1 MAKKTEKPAEKAA
14 PKAKKTS
21 AASGTKSSPK
31 SGAKAKTTPKKAA
44 KRSKNTAKVPVT
56 TSDKATA
63 ALSAKLD
70 TVPRE
75 KSSAPASG
83 KKSIANK
90 TVALKTYGPFPVLRW
105 VVLIPLAL
113 LAVFFKFFVNGYSFS
128 ALVCLCL
135 MGVILFYN
143 LTFLWIRK
151 HPKSAKVVMRI
162 FTVLLCIGLLI
173 VGVTECLVIHASF
186 GSDDTD
192 FEYLVVLGA
201 KVRADR
207 PSLSLM
213 NRIDAAYDYLTA
225 HPDTIAVVT
234 GGQGEDE
241 PTTEAQCMYDHLTQ
255 RGIDPSRIWMEDKA
269 TSTWENLH
277 FTLDL
282 IEEKTGTRPTKIGV
296 LSSEYHLFRAS
307 LFAKECGVEFV
318 GIPAKTTILSLK
330 INYFMRE
337 VAGVWHYILLGGQYD

>member
-1 MAKKTEKPAEKAA
+1 MASTKNTETKKNTTKNAKPKTSSGSAA
-14 PKAKKTS
+14 KSTRKKKTS
-21 AASGTKSSPK
+21 RKPKDMTKVK
-31 SGAKAKTTPKKAA
+31 
-44 KRSKNTAKVPVT
+44 VT

-63 ALSAKLD
+63 ELSAKLD
-70 TVPRE
+70 KVPR
-75 KSSAPASG
+75 KNAGKRTDPG
-83 KKSIANK
+83 KKSIAAK
-90 TVALKTYGPFPVLRW
+90 TVALKTDGPFPVLRW
-105 VVLIPLAL
+105 VILIPLAL
-113 LAVFFKFFVNGYSFS
+113 LAFFFKFVVDGYSFS

-143 LTFLWIRK
+143 LSFLWAK
-151 HPKSAKVVMRI
+151 KYPGPAKVVRRI
-162 FTVLLCIGLLI
+162 FTVILCIGLLI
-173 VGVTECLVIHASF
+173 VGITECLVIHASF
-186 GSDDTD
+186 GSSDTD
-192 FEYLVVLGA
+192 FQYLVVLGA
-201 KVRADR
+201 KVRSDR
-207 PSLSLM
+207 PSLSLQ
-213 NRIDAAYDYLTA
+213 NRINAAYDYLSA

-255 RGIDPSRIWMEDKA
+255 MGISPDRIWMEEKA

-282 IEEKTGTRPTKIGV
+282 IEEKTGARPQKIGV

-318 GIPAKTTILSLK
+318 GIPAQTTILSLK